1 MSTRLHCDV
10 CGARLMAR
18 NENETAASEW
28 FQRCPE
34 HVESAQIDEA
44 IGHAEREW
52 YLGPG
57 FVAELERLR
66 EVSA

>member
-1 MSTRLHCDV
+1 MSARLHCDV

-18 NENETAASEW
+18 TENETVASEW

-34 HVESAQIDEA
+34 HVDAAQIDEA
-44 IGHAEREW
+44 VGHAEREW

-66 EVSA
+66 GAIA